1 METFSLLLLG
11 LGLVLAGTSESITE
25 IIKEEFSEEEVQYDM
40 VKSGQEKQT
49 IEVLVNLTMLDK
61 NTSFSMSKDVFP
73 YSPLTFRKLCYSV
86 PKGNRPGNDKES
98 YNNMTDW
105 RKVLEANGLCKISNI
120 FIHDSM
126 EVIHGVHKAPSCTCG
141 QSPGISC
148 CESTELEN
156 TMCQLTTRKQHDRCQ
171 YHSVTSLK
179 KMLIVLTGH
188 SLMSWLVSG
197 SKL

>member
-1 METFSLLLLG
+1 METFSLMLLG
-11 LGLVLAGTSESITE
+11 LGLVLAGTSKSITE

-40 VKSGQEKQT
+40 KQT
-49 IEVLVNLTMLDK
+49 IEVLVNLTLLDK

-73 YSPLTFRKLCYSV
+73 SSPLTFRKLCYSV
-86 PKGNRPGNDKES
+86 PKGNRPGNAKES

-105 RKVLEANGLCKISNI
+105 RKVLEANGSCKMSNI
-120 FIHDSM
+120 FIHGSM
-126 EVIHGVHKAPSCTCG
+126 EVIHGVHKAPSCTCE
-141 QSPGISC
+141 QSPGMSS

-156 TMCQLTTRKQHDRCQ
+156 TMCQLTTPKQHHRCQ
-171 YHSVTSLK
+171 YHS
-179 KMLIVLTGH
+179 H